1 MGYRSEVA
9 FAIHPD
15 KVSDFLAVLSGC
27 KEAYDLCKGYP
38 GYDEGMKT
46 DMFEKGDLFVAMNGI
61 KWYEG
66 YKGVD
71 TIDEFVRKV
80 IEDEDEPD
88 KVRFLR
94 VGEDREY
101 IVECGEYAW
110 GDLNIIPASIDWIV
124 TKLK

>member
-9 FAIHPD
+9 IAIHPD
-15 KVSDFLAVLSGC
+15 KVGDFLAVLSTS
-27 KEAYDLCKGYP
+27 KETLELCQGYP
-38 GYDEGMKT
+38 GHDKGMQT
-46 DMFEKGDLFVAMNGI
+46 DVFMKGDLFVEMSGI

-71 TIDEFVRKV
+71 AIDEFIRKV
-80 IEDEDEPD
+80 IEDDDDPE

-94 VGEDREY
+94 VGEDRED
-101 IVECGEYAW
+101 IVECGEYMW
-110 GDLNIIPASIDWIV
+110 DDLNIVPASIDWTV

>member
-15 KVSDFLAVLSGC
+15 KVSEFLAVLAASP
-27 KEAYDLCKGYP
+27 EALELCQGYP
-38 GYDEGMKT
+38 GHDKGMQT
-46 DMFEKGDLFVAMNGI
+46 DVFMKGDLFVAMNGI

-71 TIDEFVRKV
+71 TIDEFIRKV

-88 KVRFLR
+88 KVRVLR
-94 VGEDREY
+94 VGEDRED

-110 GDLNIIPASIDWIV
+110 GDLNIIPASIDWTV